1 MVYDSLQV
9 IIQEKQSK
17 QVHLWEIWHD
27 EGYKIGK
34 RGPSQQLL
42 SVCLSVK
49 SSIAQVLA
57 SWFRKDARR
66 GICDCPSCSDL
77 DVKRNGQ
84 PSSRPSFLEV
94 LACPYFLLWV
104 ACVLLRL
111 PLSRCLCWSLP
122 PWTSGWYTCTCIFTC
137 KLVAVADHTISFD
150 RLLPQDFSLRTI
162 DKIAF
167 GIPHEVSF
175 KSLGT
180 HLLGSHLQYS
190 RLCYIRSVL
199 LDLYYLCIG

>member
-1 MVYDSLQV
+1 MIPYRSLSKRSNQSRYTFERYGTTKV
-9 IIQEKQSK
+9 IRQA
-17 QVHLWEIWHD
+17 
-27 EGYKIGK
+27 K
-34 RGPSQQLL
+34 RPISAVTFSLPF
-42 SVCLSVK
+42 SK

-66 GICDCPSCSDL
+66 GICDCPSCSGL
-77 DVKRNGQ
+77 DANVTDNLLHNLHFGGFGLSLF
-84 PSSRPSFLEV
+84 SSLSCLRFASVAFIKVSLLKSASLNFWMV
-94 LACPYFLLWV
+94 HLHLHFYMQAC
-104 ACVLLRL
+104 C
-111 PLSRCLCWSLP
+111 S
-122 PWTSGWYTCTCIFTC
+122 SGSYRF
-137 KLVAVADHTISFD
+137 FD

-199 LDLYYLCIG
+199 LDLYNLCIG